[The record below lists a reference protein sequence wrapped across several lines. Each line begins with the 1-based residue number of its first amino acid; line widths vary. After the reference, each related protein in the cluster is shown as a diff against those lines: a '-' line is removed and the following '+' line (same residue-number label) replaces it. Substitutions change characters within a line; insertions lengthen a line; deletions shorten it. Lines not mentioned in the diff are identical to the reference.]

1 MANTR
6 TSNGSEGTARK
17 PRGRQFPKGTSGN
30 LNGRPPGSRNQTT
43 VAAEA
48 LLDGEAE
55 ALTRKVID
63 LAHSGDRTALR
74 ICFDRI
80 VPPRRE
86 RRLSLT
92 LPNLS
97 SAADAV
103 QATASIFAAAAA
115 GEITLG
121 EAARLAKLVDS
132 FVEAIKAR
140 DFEERLRDLEARDYE
155 ARFNETHRS
164 T

>member
-17 PRGRQFPKGTSGN
+17 PRGRQFPKGISGN

-97 SAADAV
+97 VAADAV
-103 QATASIFAAAAA
+103 QATANIFAAAAT

>member
-1 MANTR
+1 MKITHRRHDIRVVQMANTR

-17 PRGRQFPKGTSGN
+17 PRGRQFPKGISGN

-86 RRLSLT
+86 RRLNLI
-92 LPNLS
+92 LPKMS

-103 QATASIFAAAAA
+103 
-115 GEITLG
+115 
-121 EAARLAKLVDS
+121 D
-132 FVEAIKAR
+132 
-140 DFEERLRDLEARDYE
+140 
-155 ARFNETHRS
+155 
-164 T
+164 

>member
-17 PRGRQFPKGTSGN
+17 PRGRQFPKGISGN

-97 SAADAV
+97 VAADAV
-103 QATASIFAAAAA
+103 QATANIFAAAAT

-140 DFEERLRDLEARDYE
+140 DIEERLRDLVARDYE